1 VSNVAHSPK
10 GAGRSAGPEPLPLDG
25 QPQVNEALLTVENL
39 RVEIPTRRGTVHAVR
54 GVSFHVR
61 PGETFALVGES
72 GSGKTMTCRAI
83 VRLIHSP
90 GRITAGRVLFEGR
103 DLTQLPERELE
114 HVRGHGVVMVFQDPM
129 TALNP
134 VLSVERQIS
143 EILLDTSAS
152 DSRRAR
158 AVELLRHVGI
168 PDPERRLGAYP
179 HELSGGQR
187 QRVMLAIALARE
199 PKLLLADEPTTA
211 LDVTIQA
218 QILRLL
224 VMLQRELGMAL
235 ILVTHDLG
243 VVYQAVN
250 RVAVMYAGEIVE
262 LATTAELF
270 ARPSHPYTIGLI
282 QSIPSVDRRGRL
294 VPIPGSPPDL
304 AALGRGCPFAP
315 RCAWASAECL
325 AGDVPLLAVGADHW
339 SRCLHIDRLPKR
351 EGGAAGG

>member
-1 VSNVAHSPK
+1 VSAP
-10 GAGRSAGPEPLPLDG
+10 
-25 QPQVNEALLTVENL
+25 LLTVEDL

-54 GVSFHVR
+54 GVSFTVR

-83 VRLIHSP
+83 VRLVHPP
-90 GRITAGRVLFEGR
+90 GRIAGGQVVFEGH
-103 DLTQLPERELE
+103 DLTRLPDREIE
-114 HVRGHGVVMVFQDPM
+114 HVRGSGVVMVFQDPM

-134 VLSVERQIS
+134 VLTVERQIT
-143 EILLDTSAS
+143 EVLPAAPGS
-152 DSRRAR
+152 DARRAR
-158 AVELLRHVGI
+158 AVALLRHVGI

-224 VMLQRELGMAL
+224 VTLQRELGMAL

-243 VVYQAVN
+243 VVYQSVD

-262 LATTAELF
+262 LATTADLF

-282 QSIPSVDRRGRL
+282 RSIPSVERRTRL
-294 VPIPGSPPDL
+294 VPIPGTPPDL
-304 AALGRGCPFAP
+304 AALGPGCPFAP
-315 RCAWASAECL
+315 RCAWAAAECL
-325 AGDVPLLAVGADHW
+325 TGHVPLVAVGADHW
-339 SRCLHIDRLPKR
+339 SRCLRVDQLGRV
-351 EGGAAGG
+351 

>member
-1 VSNVAHSPK
+1 MS
-10 GAGRSAGPEPLPLDG
+10 GP
-25 QPQVNEALLTVENL
+25 LLAVEDL

-54 GVSFHVR
+54 GVSFDVR

-83 VRLIHSP
+83 VRLVHPP
-90 GRITAGRVLFEGR
+90 GRITHGQVVFDGR
-103 DLTQLPERELE
+103 DLARLSERELQD
-114 HVRGHGVVMVFQDPM
+114 VRGHGVIMVFQDPM

-134 VLSVERQIS
+134 VLTIERQITES
-143 EILLDTSAS
+143 LPNLRAS

-224 VMLQRELGMAL
+224 VTLQRELGMAL

-243 VVYQAVN
+243 VVYQAVD
-250 RVAVMYAGEIVE
+250 RVAVMYAGEVVE

-270 ARPSHPYTIGLI
+270 ARPRHPYTIGLI
-282 QSIPSVDRRGRL
+282 QSVPSVERRGRL

-304 AALGRGCPFAP
+304 MTLSPGCPFAP
-315 RCAWASAECL
+315 RCAWASDECR
-325 AGDVPLLAVGADHW
+325 AGAVPLVSVGAEHW
-339 SRCLHIDRLPKR
+339 SRCLHVDRLP
-351 EGGAAGG
+351 GA

>member
-1 VSNVAHSPK
+1 MSPAAHLTGP
-10 GAGRSAGPEPLPLDG
+10 GRREADAQRPVNAPLL
-25 QPQVNEALLTVENL
+25 AVEDL

-54 GVSFHVR
+54 GVSFDVQA
-61 PGETFALVGES
+61 GETFALVGES

-83 VRLIHSP
+83 VRLVHPP
-90 GRITAGRVLFEGR
+90 GRITAGHVLLEGR
-103 DLTQLPERELE
+103 DLTRLSERELE
-114 HVRGHGVVMVFQDPM
+114 HVRGRGVVMVFQDPM

-134 VLSVERQIS
+134 VLSVERQITEVLPGS
-143 EILLDTSAS
+143 RGS
-152 DSRRAR
+152 DSRRSR
-158 AVELLRHVGI
+158 AAELLRHVGI
-168 PDPERRLGAYP
+168 PDPDRRLDAYP

-224 VMLQRELGMAL
+224 VTLQRELGMAL

-243 VVYQAVN
+243 VVYQAVD

-270 ARPSHPYTIGLI
+270 ARPSHPVHDR
-282 QSIPSVDRRGRL
+282 PDPVDSERRPPPPAGPDSWIAARPGCPWARVSLRAALRVGGRRVPRRRRAARRRGRRPL
-294 VPIPGSPPDL
+294 EPMPSHRP
-304 AALGRGCPFAP
+304 
-315 RCAWASAECL
+315 
-325 AGDVPLLAVGADHW
+325 AGIGLTGARVD
-339 SRCLHIDRLPKR
+339 
-351 EGGAAGG
+351 G

>member
-1 VSNVAHSPK
+1 LA
-10 GAGRSAGPEPLPLDG
+10 
-25 QPQVNEALLTVENL
+25 VEGL
-39 RVEIPTRRGTVHAVR
+39 RVEIPTRRGTVQAVR
-54 GVSFHVR
+54 GVSFGVR

-83 VRLIHSP
+83 VRLVHPP

-103 DLTQLPERELE
+103 DLAPLSERELE
-114 HVRGHGVVMVFQDPM
+114 HVRGHGIVMVFQDPM

-134 VLSVERQIS
+134 VLSVERQVV
-143 EILLDTSAS
+143 ETLPAGPGQETS
-152 DSRRAR
+152 RAR
-158 AVELLRHVGI
+158 AVGLLRHVGI
-168 PDPERRLGAYP
+168 PDPERRLAAYP

-187 QRVMLAIALARE
+187 QRVMLAIALARQ

-224 VMLQRELGMAL
+224 VTLQRELGMAL

-243 VVYQAVN
+243 VVYQAVD

-282 QSIPSVDRRGRL
+282 QSIPSVEQRGRL

-304 AALGRGCPFAP
+304 AALGKGCPFAP
-315 RCAWASAECL
+315 RCALAAAECL
-325 AGDVPLLAVGADHW
+325 EADVPLVAVVPDHW
-339 SRCLHIDRLPKR
+339 SRCLRIDRLGQLR
-351 EGGAAGG
+351 G

>member
-1 VSNVAHSPK
+1 
-10 GAGRSAGPEPLPLDG
+10 
-25 QPQVNEALLTVENL
+25 LLRVESL
-39 RVEIPTRRGTVHAVR
+39 RVEIPTRRGTVRAVR
-54 GVSFHVR
+54 GVSFEVR
-61 PGETFALVGES
+61 AGETFALVGES
-72 GSGKTMTCRAI
+72 GSGKTMTCRGL
-83 VRLIHSP
+83 VRLVHPP
-90 GRITAGRVLFEGR
+90 GRITGGRVLLEGR
-103 DLTQLPERELE
+103 DLTRLSERELE
-114 HVRGHGVVMVFQDPM
+114 EVRGHGVVMVFQDPM

-134 VLSVERQIS
+134 VLSVERQIV
-143 EILLDTSAS
+143 EVLPDAAG
-152 DSRRAR
+152 SRRTR
-158 AVELLRHVGI
+158 AAQLLRHVGI
-168 PDPERRLGAYP
+168 PDPERRLSAYP

-224 VMLQRELGMAL
+224 VALQRELGMAL

-243 VVYQAVN
+243 VVYQAVD

-282 QSIPSVDRRGRL
+282 RSIPSVERRGRL

-304 AALGRGCPFAP
+304 AALGKGCPFAP
-315 RCAWASAECL
+315 RCALAAPECL
-325 AGDVPLLAVGADHW
+325 AGDVPLVAVGPDHL
-339 SRCLHIDRLPKR
+339 SRCLRVDHVAELR
-351 EGGAAGG
+351 G

>member
-1 VSNVAHSPK
+1 MN
-10 GAGRSAGPEPLPLDG
+10 EP
-25 QPQVNEALLTVENL
+25 LLTVEHL
-39 RVEIPTRRGTVHAVR
+39 RVEIPTRRGSVHAVR
-54 GVSFHVR
+54 DVSFHVR

-83 VRLIHSP
+83 VRLVHPP
-90 GRITAGRVLFEGR
+90 GRITSGRVLLEGR
-103 DLTQLPERELE
+103 DLTQLSPRELE
-114 HVRGHGVVMVFQDPM
+114 DVRGHGVVMVFQDPM

-134 VLSVERQIS
+134 VLSVERQIT
-143 EILLDTSAS
+143 EILPATRSSGA
-152 DSRRAR
+152 RRAR

-224 VMLQRELGMAL
+224 LTLQRELGMAL

-243 VVYQAVN
+243 VVYQAVD
-250 RVAVMYAGEIVE
+250 RVAVMYAGEVVE

-282 QSIPSVDRRGRL
+282 QSIPSVGRRDRL

-304 AALGRGCPFAP
+304 ASLGRGCPFAP
-315 RCAWASAECL
+315 RCAWVADECL
-325 AGDVPLLAVGADHW
+325 TGDVPLVAVGADHW
-339 SRCLHIDRLPKR
+339 SRCLRVDRLVQAR
-351 EGGAAGG
+351 G

>member
-1 VSNVAHSPK
+1 VN
-10 GAGRSAGPEPLPLDG
+10 EPLL
-25 QPQVNEALLTVENL
+25 AVEDL
-39 RVEIPTRRGTVHAVR
+39 RVEIPTRRGSVHAVR
-54 GVSFHVR
+54 GVSFRVQ

-83 VRLIHSP
+83 VRLVHPP

-103 DLTQLPERELE
+103 DLTRLPERELE

-134 VLSVERQIS
+134 VLSVERQIT
-143 EILLDTSAS
+143 EVLPATRGS

-168 PDPERRLGAYP
+168 PDAERRLDAYP

-187 QRVMLAIALARE
+187 QRVMLAIALARK

-224 VMLQRELGMAL
+224 VTLQRELGMAL

-243 VVYQAVN
+243 VVYQAVD
-250 RVAVMYAGEIVE
+250 RVAVMYAGEVVE

-282 QSIPSVDRRGRL
+282 QSIPSADRHRRL
-294 VPIPGSPPDL
+294 APIPGSPPDL

-315 RCAWASAECL
+315 RCAWAAAECL
-325 AGDVPLLAVGADHW
+325 AGDVPLVAVGADHW
-339 SRCLHIDRLPKR
+339 SRCLRIDQL
-351 EGGAAGG
+351 ASA

>member
-1 VSNVAHSPK
+1 VSSVAK
-10 GAGRSAGPEPLPLDG
+10 ATGPEPFRADAPPPG
-25 QPQVNEALLTVENL
+25 NEPLLTVENL
-39 RVEIPTRRGTVHAVR
+39 RVEIPTRRGSVHAVR
-54 GVSFHVR
+54 GVSFHVQ

-83 VRLIHSP
+83 VRLVHPP
-90 GRITAGRVLFEGR
+90 GRIAGGRVVFEGR
-103 DLTQLPERELE
+103 DLVQLSEPELE

-134 VLSVERQIS
+134 VLSVERQIT
-143 EILLDTSAS
+143 EVLPATGAAE
-152 DSRRAR
+152 SRRSR

-168 PDPERRLGAYP
+168 PDPGRRLAAYP

-187 QRVMLAIALARE
+187 QRVMLAIALARQ
-199 PKLLLADEPTTA
+199 PRLLLADEPTTA

-224 VMLQRELGMAL
+224 VTLQRELGMAL

-243 VVYQAVN
+243 VVYQAVD

-262 LATTAELF
+262 LARTAELF

-282 QSIPSVDRRGRL
+282 RSIPSVDRQRRL
-294 VPIPGSPPDL
+294 APIPGSPPDL

-315 RCAWASAECL
+315 RCAWVAAQCL
-325 AGDVPLLAVGADHW
+325 AGDVPLVAVDADHW
-339 SRCLHIDRLPKR
+339 SRCLRVDQL
-351 EGGAAGG
+351 GSA

>member
-1 VSNVAHSPK
+1 VSPTAS
-10 GAGRSAGPEPLPLDG
+10 SDPLLR
-25 QPQVNEALLTVENL
+25 VENL
-39 RVEIPTRRGTVHAVR
+39 RVEIPTRRGTVRAVR
-54 GVSFHVR
+54 GVSFEVR
-61 PGETFALVGES
+61 AGETFALVGES
-72 GSGKTMTCRAI
+72 GSGKTMTCRGL
-83 VRLIHSP
+83 VRLVHPP
-90 GRITAGRVLFEGR
+90 GRITGGRVLLEGR
-103 DLTQLPERELE
+103 DLTRLSERELE
-114 HVRGHGVVMVFQDPM
+114 EVRGHGVVMVFQDPM

-134 VLSVERQIS
+134 VLSVERQIV
-143 EILLDTSAS
+143 EVLPDAAG
-152 DSRRAR
+152 SRRVR
-158 AVELLRHVGI
+158 AAQLLRHVGI
-168 PDPERRLGAYP
+168 PDPERRLSAYP

-224 VMLQRELGMAL
+224 VALQRELGMAL

-243 VVYQAVN
+243 VVYQAVD

-282 QSIPSVDRRGRL
+282 QSIPSVERRGRL

-304 AALGRGCPFAP
+304 AALGKGCPFAP
-315 RCAWASAECL
+315 RCALAAAECL
-325 AGDVPLLAVGADHW
+325 AGDVPLVAVGPDHW
-339 SRCLHIDRLPKR
+339 SRCLRVDHLAELR
-351 EGGAAGG
+351 G

>member
-1 VSNVAHSPK
+1 MSPT
-10 GAGRSAGPEPLPLDG
+10 ASSDPLLR
-25 QPQVNEALLTVENL
+25 VESL
-39 RVEIPTRRGTVHAVR
+39 RVEIPTRRGTVRAVR
-54 GVSFHVR
+54 GVSFEVR
-61 PGETFALVGES
+61 AGETFALVGES
-72 GSGKTMTCRAI
+72 GSGKTMTCRGL
-83 VRLIHSP
+83 VRLVHPP
-90 GRITAGRVLFEGR
+90 GRITGGRVLLEGR
-103 DLTQLPERELE
+103 DLTKLSERELE
-114 HVRGHGVVMVFQDPM
+114 EVRGHGVVMVFQDPM

-134 VLSVERQIS
+134 VLSVERQIV
-143 EILLDTSAS
+143 EVLPDAAG
-152 DSRRAR
+152 SRRTR
-158 AVELLRHVGI
+158 AAQLLRHVGI
-168 PDPERRLGAYP
+168 PDPERRLSAYP

-224 VMLQRELGMAL
+224 VTLQRELGMAL

-243 VVYQAVN
+243 VVYQAVD

-282 QSIPSVDRRGRL
+282 QSVPSVERRGRL

-304 AALGRGCPFAP
+304 AALGKGCPFAP
-315 RCAWASAECL
+315 RCALAAAECL
-325 AGDVPLLAVGADHW
+325 AGDVPLVAVGPDHW
-339 SRCLHIDRLPKR
+339 SRCLRVDHLAELR
-351 EGGAAGG
+351 G

>member
-1 VSNVAHSPK
+1 MTT
-10 GAGRSAGPEPLPLDG
+10 PELLRAPEQQAAIQPLL
-25 QPQVNEALLTVENL
+25 AVESL
-39 RVEIPTRRGTVHAVR
+39 RVEIPTRRGIVRAVR
-54 GVSFHVR
+54 GVSFGVR

-83 VRLIHSP
+83 VRLVHPP
-90 GRITAGRVLFEGR
+90 GRITAGRVLLDGR
-103 DLTQLPERELE
+103 DLVPLSERELE
-114 HVRGHGVVMVFQDPM
+114 DVRGHGIVMVFQDPM

-134 VLSVERQIS
+134 VLSVERQIVEALPAGRGAES
-143 EILLDTSAS
+143 P
-152 DSRRAR
+152 RGRA
-158 AVELLRHVGI
+158 AELLRHVGI
-168 PDPERRLGAYP
+168 PDPQRRLAAYP

-187 QRVMLAIALARE
+187 QRVMLAIALARQ

-224 VMLQRELGMAL
+224 VALQRELGMAL

-243 VVYQAVN
+243 VVYQAVD

-262 LATTAELF
+262 LATTADLF

-282 QSIPSVDRRGRL
+282 QSIPSVERRGRL

-304 AALGRGCPFAP
+304 AALGKGCPFAP
-315 RCAWASAECL
+315 RCALAAAECL
-325 AGDVPLLAVGADHW
+325 AGDVPLVAVGPDHW
-339 SRCLHIDRLPKR
+339 SRCLRVDHLAELR
-351 EGGAAGG
+351 G

>member
-1 VSNVAHSPK
+1 VSPTAS
-10 GAGRSAGPEPLPLDG
+10 SDPLLR
-25 QPQVNEALLTVENL
+25 VESL
-39 RVEIPTRRGTVHAVR
+39 RVEIPTRRGTVRAVR
-54 GVSFHVR
+54 GVSFEVR
-61 PGETFALVGES
+61 AGETFALVGES
-72 GSGKTMTCRAI
+72 GSGKTMTCRGL
-83 VRLIHSP
+83 VRLVHPP
-90 GRITAGRVLFEGR
+90 GRITGGRVLLEGR
-103 DLTQLPERELE
+103 DLTKLSERELE
-114 HVRGHGVVMVFQDPM
+114 KVRGHGVVMVFQDPM

-134 VLSVERQIS
+134 VLSVERQIV
-143 EILLDTSAS
+143 EVLPAAAG
-152 DSRRAR
+152 SRRTR
-158 AVELLRHVGI
+158 AAQLLRHVGI
-168 PDPERRLGAYP
+168 PDPERRLSAYP

-224 VMLQRELGMAL
+224 VALQRELGMAL

-243 VVYQAVN
+243 VVYQAVD

-282 QSIPSVDRRGRL
+282 QSIPSVERRGRL

-304 AALGRGCPFAP
+304 AALGKGCPFAP
-315 RCAWASAECL
+315 RCALAAAECL
-325 AGDVPLLAVGADHW
+325 AGDVPLVAVGPDHW
-339 SRCLHIDRLPKR
+339 SRCLRVDHLAELR
-351 EGGAAGG
+351 G

>member
-1 VSNVAHSPK
+1 MTD
-10 GAGRSAGPEPLPLDG
+10 PLL
-25 QPQVNEALLTVENL
+25 AVEDL

-61 PGETFALVGES
+61 SGETFALVGES

-83 VRLIHSP
+83 VRLVHPP
-90 GRITAGRVLFEGR
+90 GRITHGQVIFDGR
-103 DLTQLPERELE
+103 DLAHLSERELE
-114 HVRGHGVVMVFQDPM
+114 DVRGRGVVMVFQDPM

-134 VLSVERQIS
+134 VLTVERQIT
-143 EILLDTSAS
+143 EALPAGRAS
-152 DSRRAR
+152 DSRRVR

-168 PDPERRLGAYP
+168 PDPERRLAAYP

-224 VMLQRELGMAL
+224 VALQRELGMAL

-243 VVYQAVN
+243 VVYQSVD
-250 RVAVMYAGEIVE
+250 RVAVMYAGEVVE

-270 ARPSHPYTIGLI
+270 ARPRHPYTIGLI
-282 QSIPSVDRRGRL
+282 QSIPSVERRGRL
-294 VPIPGSPPDL
+294 VPIPGTPPDL
-304 AALGRGCPFAP
+304 TSLGRGCPFAP
-315 RCAWASAECL
+315 RCAWVADECRV
-325 AGDVPLLAVGADHW
+325 GDVPLIPVGADHW
-339 SRCLHIDRLPKR
+339 SRCLRVDQL
-351 EGGAAGG
+351 AQA

>member
-1 VSNVAHSPK
+1 VSNVANP
-10 GAGRSAGPEPLPLDG
+10 ARSEPLRADAQPPVNQPLL
-25 QPQVNEALLTVENL
+25 AVEDL
-39 RVEIPTRRGTVHAVR
+39 RVEIPTRRGSVHAVR
-54 GVSFHVR
+54 GVSFRVQ

-83 VRLIHSP
+83 VRLVHPP
-90 GRITAGRVLFEGR
+90 GRITAGRVLFEGH
-103 DLTQLPERELE
+103 DLTRLSERELE
-114 HVRGHGVVMVFQDPM
+114 HVRGHGIVMVFQDPM

-134 VLSVERQIS
+134 VLSVERQIA
-143 EILLDTSAS
+143 EVLPATRGS
-152 DSRRAR
+152 DSRRTR
-158 AVELLRHVGI
+158 AGELLRHVGI
-168 PDPERRLGAYP
+168 PDPERRLDAYA

-224 VMLQRELGMAL
+224 VTLQRELGMAL

-243 VVYQAVN
+243 VVYQATD

-282 QSIPSVDRRGRL
+282 QSIPSVDRHRRL

-304 AALGRGCPFAP
+304 AALGGGCPFAP
-315 RCAWASAECL
+315 RCAWVASECL
-325 AGDVPLLAVGADHW
+325 AGDVPLVAVGADHW
-339 SRCLHIDRLPKR
+339 SRCLRIDQLTS
-351 EGGAAGG
+351 A

>member
-1 VSNVAHSPK
+1 MPRVSA
-10 GAGRSAGPEPLPLDG
+10 PLL
-25 QPQVNEALLTVENL
+25 AVEDL

-54 GVSFHVR
+54 GVSFEVR

-83 VRLIHSP
+83 VRLVHPP
-90 GRITAGRVLFEGR
+90 GRITHGQVLFGGR
-103 DLTQLPERELE
+103 DLVRLSERELGA
-114 HVRGHGVVMVFQDPM
+114 VRGHGVVMVFQDPM

-134 VLSVERQIS
+134 VLTVERQIT
-143 EILLDTSAS
+143 EALPAARAS

-158 AVELLRHVGI
+158 AVGLLRHVGI

-224 VMLQRELGMAL
+224 VTLQRELGMAL

-243 VVYQAVN
+243 VVYQAVD
-250 RVAVMYAGEIVE
+250 RVAVMYAGQVVE

-270 ARPSHPYTIGLI
+270 ARPRHPYTIGLI
-282 QSIPSVDRRGRL
+282 QSIPSVERRGRL

-304 AALGRGCPFAP
+304 TSLGPGCPFAP
-315 RCAWASAECL
+315 RCAWVADECRR
-325 AGDVPLLAVGADHW
+325 GEVPLVPVGADHW
-339 SRCLHIDRLPKR
+339 SRCLRVDRLG
-351 EGGAAGG
+351 ET